1 VAALI
6 PGIDPVDSC
15 CYLIC
20 FGMIVKEDLE
30 ISHVNDVNNLLDRK
44 KFYFL
49 KKNSRNPLAV

>member
-1 VAALI
+1 
-6 PGIDPVDSC
+6 
-15 CYLIC
+15 
-20 FGMIVKEDLE
+20 MIVNDDLE